1 MALRMR
7 TLCAVLTGVL
17 GVFSI
22 SASANANDVQRF
34 NEAIDRPDWLPKLPT
49 VPNYGFTSNS
59 LEYERLYKEI
69 FEKNN
74 AKAIAE
80 MDKLARGGHA
90 RSLNTIGYLY
100 DGNSKLVKKNTRISS
115 QYFAAS
121 AKLGYEP
128 AIHNL
133 GVLYYYGDGVPQDL
147 ATAKRLFEIASSQG
161 IQNSN
166 YLLGRMHEAQKNYPS
181 AIFAYQ
187 KCLNYR
193 SLPKCKTRHSVL
205 SITTRRLSPQDS
217 SKVVRNLSNAS
228 YYGDLEASYTLARL
242 YAEGIIVAKDLKS
255 MVQSLEEMRIG
266 PNSNDAQRKLV
277 QQMYDAYKPTEYQ
290 INEGRKTYRR
300 VTASGQLT
308 NSAKFKPQNDRETIL
323 NKSNVYDR

>member
-7 TLCAVLTGVL
+7 TLCAVLTGVV
-17 GVFSI
+17 GVFSM
-22 SASANANDVQRF
+22 SASANSNVQNF

-49 VPNYGFTSNS
+49 VPNYGFTGNS
-59 LEYERLYKEI
+59 LEYERLRKLI
-69 FEKNN
+69 FDQKDV
-74 AKAIAE
+74 KAIAE

-100 DGNSKLVKKNTRISS
+100 DGNSKLVKKNTKISA

-133 GVLYYYGDGVPQDL
+133 GVLYYFGDGVPQDL
-147 ATAKRLFEIASSQG
+147 PTARKLFEIAGAQG

-166 YLLGRMHEAQKNYPS
+166 FMLGRMAEASKNYTG
-181 AIFAYQ
+181 AILSYS

-193 SLPKCKTRHSVL
+193 ALPRCKTRHAVL
-205 SITTRRLSPQDS
+205 SVTTRRLTPQDS
-217 SKVVRNLSNAS
+217 SKVVRNLANAS
-228 YYGDLEASYTLARL
+228 YFGDLEASYTLARL
-242 YAEGIIVAKDLKS
+242 YAEGIIVAKNLKS

-266 PNSNDAQRKLV
+266 PNSNDKQRALV
-277 QQMYDAYKPTEYQ
+277 AQMYEAYKPTEYQ
-290 INEGRKTYRR
+290 IKEGRQTYRR
-300 VTASGQLT
+300 VTAGGQLT
-308 NSAKFKPQNDRETIL
+308 NSAKSKPQNDRETIL
-323 NKSNVYDR
+323 TKSNVYDK